1 MKTKIPDKDF
11 ILQSPI
17 FVVHPTVVL
26 THDQIKNFFGK
37 KNLEE
42 TIIRL
47 PLIVNIIDFLIR
59 FFSLL
64 VLFSS
69 LEKEKN
75 LSLNVFN
82 HTVK

>member
-17 FVVHPTVVL
+17 FVVHSAVVL
-26 THDQIKNFFGK
+26 THDQIKFFSEK

-47 PLIVNIIDFLIR
+47 PLIVNMI
-59 FFSLL
+59 
-64 VLFSS
+64 
-69 LEKEKN
+69 E
-75 LSLNVFN
+75 
-82 HTVK
+82 